1 MGNTVTNTSTLGRRG
16 NTFPKTGKRTA
27 DTNQENQ
34 QENSRMLFLMY
45 LINKTWNV
53 VVDSVDPKIKR

>member
-1 MGNTVTNTSTLGRRG
+1 MGNTVSNMSTLGRRG
-16 NTFPKTGKRTA
+16 NTFPKTSKRTT

-45 LINKTWNV
+45 LISKTWNV
-53 VVDSVDPKIKR
+53 VVDSVDPKVKR